1 MDMGNGGVRMK
12 IDLNFFA
19 SLASLLPT
27 PDGGHSCVLEVPEGK
42 TVAELLAELKV
53 PEDLPKIVFLN
64 GLHAKGDETLKDGD
78 RLTVFPPIAGG

>member
-1 MDMGNGGVRMK
+1 MK

-19 SLASLLPT
+19 SLAPLLPVK
-27 PDGGHSCVLEVPEGK
+27 DGGHSCVLEIPEGK
-42 TVAELLAELKV
+42 TVSELLAELKV

-64 GLHAKGDETLKDGD
+64 GLHATGDEMLKDGD